1 MSHDHPASYD
11 LLLLI
16 VMDPAS
22 CREVH
27 TPHVMVGKP
36 TVTGS
41 GPIKAGRSF
50 SVNNSN
56 VYFPSA
62 SRVGRLTLYCQTSR
76 GDFEQDQQASGAA
89 QERRVRA
96 LHLRCRK
103 FYCIA
108 LMVNMGCLMLWVHA
122 DFTHLVPLAR
132 RMLTPRQ
139 QAGLEIPSRC

>member
-1 MSHDHPASYD
+1 MERSVPILMTQSSCKLHDHGYAAEQWLRPPMPYRLS
-11 LLLLI
+11 
-16 VMDPAS
+16 
-22 CREVH
+22 
-27 TPHVMVGKP
+27 
-36 TVTGS
+36 VTMLS
-41 GPIKAGRSF
+41 Q
-50 SVNNSN
+50 VTWQNNSN

-103 FYCIA
+103 FDCIA